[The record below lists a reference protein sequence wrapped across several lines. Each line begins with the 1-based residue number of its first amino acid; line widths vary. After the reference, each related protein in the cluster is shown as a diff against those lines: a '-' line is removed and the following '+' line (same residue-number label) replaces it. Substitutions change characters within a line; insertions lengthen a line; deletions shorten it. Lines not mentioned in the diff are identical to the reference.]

1 MSDEKTTQSLEII
14 ERKIFEILKDT
25 ETLIIIDNIEEVLK
39 RDEEKLKSFLQDI
52 LERLPHLKILT
63 TSRESIGNLDG
74 ICENVFSLT

>member
-63 TSRESIGNLDG
+63 TSREAIGNLDG